1 MKTELNRYENVERVI
16 RILDQ
21 RIIKLMMDDKMNI
34 KDLESLIDVRVI
46 YVKELDGLTR
56 GNNTGEMFKKENG
69 YGR

>member
-1 MKTELNRYENVERVI
+1 MELDRYENVERVI

-21 RIIKLMMDDKMNI
+21 RIIKLMMVDKMNI

-46 YVKELDGLTR
+46 YVKELDGLNR
-56 GNNTGEMFKKENG
+56 GKNTSEMFKKENG